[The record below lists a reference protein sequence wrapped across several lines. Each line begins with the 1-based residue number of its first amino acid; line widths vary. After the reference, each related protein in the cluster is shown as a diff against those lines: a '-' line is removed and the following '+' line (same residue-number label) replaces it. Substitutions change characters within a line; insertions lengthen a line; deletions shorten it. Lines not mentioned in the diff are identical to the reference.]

1 METNND
7 GLRGMMPAIKKP
19 RKRTFRKAK
28 YPIVRLA
35 AGESVTIQIESP
47 QDERRLRKSADNW
60 NARNKGFINARK
72 SGDEITFTRWR

>member
-19 RKRTFRKAK
+19 RKRAFGKAK
-28 YPIVRLA
+28 YPIPKLA
-35 AGESVTIQIESP
+35 AGESVTIPIESP
-47 QDERRLRKSADNW
+47 EAERRLRKSADNW